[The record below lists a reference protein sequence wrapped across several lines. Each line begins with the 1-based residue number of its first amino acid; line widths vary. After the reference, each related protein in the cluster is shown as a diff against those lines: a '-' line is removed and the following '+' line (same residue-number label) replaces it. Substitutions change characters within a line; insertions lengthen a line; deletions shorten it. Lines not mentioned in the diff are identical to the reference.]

1 MLSVTLYNVY
11 TMTENV
17 SEMGQ
22 LDKVKVR
29 SLIMFKKATIMFA
42 KKLRISLST
51 VLTDIVFSLL
61 FPLSRHPGQYKCNT
75 FLSFVTSRSPSP

>member
-22 LDKVKVR
+22 LDEVKVR

-42 KKLRISLST
+42 KKTKKS
-51 VLTDIVFSLL
+51 V
-61 FPLSRHPGQYKCNT
+61 
-75 FLSFVTSRSPSP
+75 

>member
-42 KKLRISLST
+42 KKLRNQFEHCSHRYCFLFT
-51 VLTDIVFSLL
+51 FS
-61 FPLSRHPGQYKCNT
+61 S
-75 FLSFVTSRSPSP
+75 V